1 MPIISDHWL
10 VSRND
15 LFSFFR
21 FYSSL
26 KNDMSSTQLILKD
39 ATRENKIF
47 SHRIIIAWVMMLF
60 LFFGIVARL
69 VFLQVIDHERYITLS
84 EKNRVKIVP
93 LLSTRGLIYDRNGV
107 LLAGNRDFYSLEAIP
122 EQLKNLDL
130 MLKALREFITIEDKD
145 IVRFKK
151 KLAKKRA
158 FRTIPL
164 RYRLTE
170 DEVDR
175 FSVQS
180 HRFPSLEIKKN
191 HSRYYPLGATG
202 VHVIGYVG
210 RINERELKTI
220 EPSNYLGNN
229 YIGKTGIEKYYEA
242 ELHGKT
248 GYQHVETNVQGHDVR
263 ILERKQP
270 IPGKN
275 LYLNIDISLQ
285 QYIEGL
291 IAKERAAIV
300 VIEPSTGSLLAL
312 VSMPH
317 YDPNLFVNGIDVK
330 TYSGLRDS
338 PARPLVNRAIRGQY
352 PPGST
357 VKPFV
362 GLAGLEYG
370 VRNQGSRT
378 WCRGWY
384 SIKGQKHRY
393 RDWKKSGHGSM
404 NLHQALEQSCDV
416 YFYSLAYE
424 LGIDRLHTFMTRF
437 GFGKKTGIDV
447 SGELSGLMPSR
458 EWKRRVRYK
467 HWYPG
472 ETLITGI
479 GQGFMLV
486 TPLQLAVATATL
498 SNRGQFKQPR
508 VVFAMDDAK
517 LNEMTVVPP
526 TVRTSIILKQN
537 AFWNTAIGGMR
548 SVVHNR
554 RGTAYKVGK
563 DSRYR
568 FAGKTGTAQVI
579 TIKQTETYDAK
590 KLAKKFHDHAL
601 FVAFAPLKQPR
612 IAISV
617 IVENGGSGSK
627 TAAPIAKKIMD
638 YYLLRKTPLY
648 LTSTKE
654 IDYN

>member
-1 MPIISDHWL
+1 MSAISEHGAI
-10 VSRND
+10 SKIEQ
-15 LFSFFR
+15 FSSVR
-21 FYSSL
+21 FYDFL
-26 KNDMSSTQLILKD
+26 KNNMSSTQLILKD
-39 ATRENKIF
+39 TTRENKIF
-47 SHRIIIAWVMMLF
+47 SHRIILAWIIILF
-60 LFFGIVARL
+60 LFFGIVGRL
-69 VFLQVIDHERYITLS
+69 IFLQVIDHERYITLS
-84 EKNRVKIVP
+84 EQNRIKIVP
-93 LLSTRGLIYDRNGV
+93 LLATRGLIYDRNGV
-107 LLAGNRDFYSLEAIP
+107 LLAGNRDFYSLEVIP
-122 EQLKNLDL
+122 EQVKNLDL
-130 MLKALREFITIEDKD
+130 MLQALREVIAISDKD
-145 IVRFKK
+145 ISRFKK
-151 KLAKKRA
+151 KLVKKRA

-180 HRFPSLEIKKN
+180 HRFPSIQIQKN
-191 HSRYYPLGATG
+191 QSRYYPLGASG

-220 EPSNYLGNN
+220 DPSNYMGNN
-229 YIGKTGIEKYYEA
+229 YIGKTGVEKYYEA
-242 ELHGKT
+242 QLHGQT

-263 ILERKQP
+263 ILERKNP
-270 IPGKN
+270 VPGKN

-285 QYIEGL
+285 QYIERLLG
-291 IAKERAAIV
+291 KERAAVV

-330 TYSGLRDS
+330 SYSALRDS
-338 PARPLVNRAIRGQY
+338 PDRPLVNRAIRGQY

-370 VRNQGSRT
+370 IRTPGSRT

-384 SIKGQKHRY
+384 TIKGQKHRY

-404 NLHQALEQSCDV
+404 NLHHALEQSCDV

-424 LGIDRLHTFMTRF
+424 LGIDRLHTFMRRF
-437 GFGKKTGIDV
+437 GFGEKTGIDI

-458 EWKRRVRYK
+458 DWKLRVRHK

-479 GQGFMLV
+479 GQGFMLA

-498 SNRGQFKQPR
+498 SNHGQFKQPR
-508 VVFAMDDAK
+508 VVFAMDDTK
-517 LNEMTVVPP
+517 RDEMAVVAP
-526 TVRTSIILKQN
+526 TVRNKIIIKQESYWN
-537 AFWNTAIGGMR
+537 AAIAGMR
-548 SVVHNR
+548 AVVHNR
-554 RGTAYKVGK
+554 RGTAYTVGE
-563 DSRYR
+563 DSPYR

-579 TIKQTETYDAK
+579 TIKQTETYNAD

-638 YYLLRKTPLY
+638 FYLQKTPGL
-648 LTSTKE
+648 LMV
-654 IDYN
+654 NR